1 MLDLVVQLLLHQ
13 MFNIE
18 PIAFAA
24 GNSSAGSMGL
34 FQQTDVLQYG
44 HLIADGCAGT
54 VEVRRLISVL
64 EPTGSAVR
72 VNSSTIALKMS
83 ICRCVSITVTP
94 FSSTHPLRL
103 LTV

>member
-24 GNSSAGSMGL
+24 GNSSTGSMGL

-54 VEVRRLISVL
+54 VEVQEAHQRLGADRLSSSCKLIYDCL
-64 EPTGSAVR
+64 ED
-72 VNSSTIALKMS
+72 VNL
-83 ICRCVSITVTP
+83 
-94 FSSTHPLRL
+94 PLCQHHRHSL
-103 LTV
+103 L